1 MPKSTNPDPTSA
13 PTGSQRVAEH
23 APKLLAGM
31 AALTTLAYLEDVIY
45 IRSYFAE
52 FGASWILD
60 KVPTAFFF
68 QRSMIPVL
76 LVLFFAFLTVMD
88 LFSVDRRD
96 GRRAGARFTASL
108 VMLGYGPWLLIA
120 LSLLDLGLGGAGYTT
135 GAVAV
140 STLSLV
146 TLLLMVA
153 AGLDCL
159 IVRLRMPDIRFDR
172 SMIALAMA
180 VVVLGLY
187 LVPARLGVNVGR
199 LDKTPSSSTLST
211 VYFRD
216 DPTEYKLLF
225 SMGDRLYVFPA
236 RYEGEDPPID
246 TASAATLEFIQR
258 ERAPE

>member
-13 PTGSQRVAEH
+13 QTGSQRVAEH

-31 AALTTLAYLEDVIY
+31 AALTALAYLEDVIY

-60 KVPTAFFF
+60 RVPTAFFF
-68 QRSMIPVL
+68 QRSMIPIL
-76 LVLFFAFLTVMD
+76 LALFFAFLTVLD
-88 LFSVDRRD
+88 LFSVDRGD
-96 GRRAGARFTASL
+96 GRRAGARFKASL
-108 VMLGYGPWLLIA
+108 VLIGYGPWLLVA
-120 LSLLDLGLGGAGYTT
+120 LSLLDLTLGEAGYTT
-135 GAVAV
+135 VAVAL
-140 STLSLV
+140 SAISLV
-146 TLLLMVA
+146 TLLLLIA
-153 AGLDCL
+153 SGLDCL

-172 SMIALAMA
+172 SLVSLALVA
-180 VVVLGLY
+180 VVLGLY

-199 LDKTPSSSTLST
+199 LDKTPFSSTLST

-236 RYEGEDPPID
+236 RYHGDDPPIE
-246 TASAATLEFIQR
+246 TASASKLEFIQR